1 MAKKKKNKQLD
12 KLLSA
17 QKGFWGEFKD
27 FLIKGNAVSLAIG
40 IIIGAAFQAVVNSLV
55 NDILMPFISFFTRY
69 IGDGGNLAEK
79 FVNLTPSH
87 AEDAAPLGLAAAK
100 AAGDI
105 VITYGAL
112 LSALINFI
120 IIGFV
125 VFMIVRSLTSMGNL
139 SKKAKKKLAAQEPE
153 PEPEPEEPTTKEC
166 PYCITEISIKA
177 TRCPHCTSEQPA
189 DEAAEEEAEQ
199 EA

>member
-12 KLLSA
+12 KLLNA
-17 QKGFWGEFKD
+17 QKGFWSEFKD

-55 NDILMPFISFFTRY
+55 NDILMPFISFFTRF
-69 IGDGGNLAEK
+69 IGAGGNLAEK
-79 FVNLTPSH
+79 FINLTPSH
-87 AEDAAPLGLAAAK
+87 AEGTDPLGLAAAK

-125 VFMIVRSLTSMGNL
+125 VFMIVRSLTSMGDL
-139 SKKAKKKLAAQEPE
+139 SKKARKKLAAEE

-189 DEAAEEEAEQ
+189 DTAAEDEAAE
-199 EA
+199 